1 MRPLV
6 VTGFEP
12 FDGLPHNPSA
22 AVLTHLPAT
31 VGGRVLHTA
40 VLPVDSARL
49 GGALGALPHDA
60 AVVLHLGLAADR
72 PAITLERVGLNLL
85 DFSRPDNAGRTVVD
99 AEVVPGAPLAL
110 PTRLPVRAILA
121 AWRAAGIV
129 ATTST
134 SAGTYLCNQALY
146 LSLHQRAADV
156 RVGFVHLPPDEVLAA
171 SGRLPHQPLAVQ
183 VAAVLRLLEVVVSD
197 GLFG

>member
-1 MRPLV
+1 V
-6 VTGFEP
+6 ITGFEP

-22 AVLTHLPAT
+22 ALLTHLPAT
-31 VGGRVLHTA
+31 LGGRALHTA
-40 VLPVDSARL
+40 VLPVDSARI
-49 GGALGALPHDA
+49 GDALAALPMDA
-60 AVVLHLGLAADR
+60 ALVLHLGLAADR
-72 PAITLERVGLNLL
+72 PALTLERVGLNLL

-110 PTRLPVRAILA
+110 PARLPVRAILA

-146 LSLHQRAADV
+146 LSLHQRAPDV
-156 RVGFVHLPPDEVLAA
+156 RVGFVHLPPDETLAA

-183 VAAVLRLLEVVVSD
+183 VAAVVCLLEVVLAD
-197 GLFG
+197 GLLA

>member
-22 AVLTHLPAT
+22 ALLAHLPAT
-31 VGGRVLHTA
+31 LGGHPLHTA
-40 VLPVDSARL
+40 VLPVDSARV
-49 GGALGALPHDA
+49 GGALAALPVDA
-60 AVVLHLGLAADR
+60 ALVLHLGLAADR
-72 PAITLERVGLNLL
+72 PAVTLERVALNLL

-99 AEVVPGAPLAL
+99 AEIVPGAPLAL
-110 PTRLPVRAILA
+110 PARLPLRAILA

-146 LSLHQRAADV
+146 LSLHQRSPDV

-183 VAAVLRLLEVVVSD
+183 AAAVLRLLEVVLADVRSS
-197 GLFG
+197 

>member
-1 MRPLV
+1 VV

-22 AVLTHLPAT
+22 AVLAHLPAT
-31 VGGRVLHTA
+31 LGGRALYTA
-40 VLPVDSARL
+40 VLPVDSVRV
-49 GGALGALPHDA
+49 GSALTALPAEA
-60 AVVLHLGLAADR
+60 AVVLHLGLATDR
-72 PAITLERVGLNLL
+72 PALTLERVGLNLL
-85 DFSRPDNAGRTVVD
+85 DFSRPDNAGRTVLD

-110 PTRLPVRAILA
+110 PVRLPVRSILA

-129 ATTST
+129 GTTST

-146 LSLHQRAADV
+146 LSLHQRAPDV

-183 VAAVLRLLEVVVSD
+183 VAAVLRLLEVVVAD
-197 GLFG
+197 GLPA